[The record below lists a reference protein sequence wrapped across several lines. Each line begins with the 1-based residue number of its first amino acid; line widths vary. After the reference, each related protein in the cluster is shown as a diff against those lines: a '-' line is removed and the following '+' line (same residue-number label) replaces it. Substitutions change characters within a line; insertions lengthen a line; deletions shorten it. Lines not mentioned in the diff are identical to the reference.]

1 MSMTLEEIS
10 QLLTRAEIRNIIDD
24 DNLWGIPIIKMLPAE
39 TSEFADTM
47 GTKAVFP
54 YIKLVDRP
62 PLGQFFTMG
71 SAFPAFDTKGSQHV
85 EAFLK
90 LCSMMQRHEDP
101 VQFIYTKDGTV
112 ACWIEI
118 PLADNNITLAQLQV
132 CHLLLTTALDTRYP
146 ALKKALETGVVDA
159 LQPAE
164 HPTENTDWL

>member
-1 MSMTLEEIS
+1 MATTLEEIS
-10 QLLTRAEIRNIIDD
+10 QLLTGAGIRNMIDD
-24 DNLWGIPIIKMLPAE
+24 DNAWGIPLIKMQPAE
-39 TSEFADTM
+39 TSQFADASGDKTI
-47 GTKAVFP
+47 FP

-90 LCSMMQRHEDP
+90 LCSMMQMNEDP
-101 VQFIYTKDGTV
+101 VQFIYNKDGTM

-118 PLADNNITLAQLQV
+118 PLADNTITLAQLRV
-132 CHLLLTTALDTRYP
+132 CHLLLTYALDTRYP

-164 HPTENTDWL
+164 PQAESTDWL